1 MDYTNTISDATQE
14 TNPTNYKMLRI
25 LKAMD
30 GICNHVGAW
39 LYQMSDYDD
48 YFLPSNNYYA
58 YGDIYRTFIDMGAKW
73 IFHQGAQKRTTRN
86 TAFAQLKLYLNSKLQ
101 WDASLDEQELIDKF
115 FDGYFG
121 PASQTMQDFFYDVY
135 NVVDSNGGTTTLS
148 RNVFS
153 QSDLEYWISLCEQ
166 ALEDIAPLKTTD
178 STRYNLLVQNIN
190 CEMMMPRYLL
200 IRLYRVYKGST
211 FTNSQLSTI
220 KTQFI
225 AECKA
230 AGVLEG
236 NNQDVIANVNLN
248 YVS

>member
-1 MDYTNTISDATQE
+1 
-14 TNPTNYKMLRI
+14 
-25 LKAMD
+25 
-30 GICNHVGAW
+30 
-39 LYQMSDYDD
+39 
-48 YFLPSNNYYA
+48 
-58 YGDIYRTFIDMGAKW
+58 
-73 IFHQGAQKRTTRN
+73 
-86 TAFAQLKLYLNSKLQ
+86 
-101 WDASLDEQELIDKF
+101 
-115 FDGYFG
+115 
-121 PASQTMQDFFYDVY
+121 MQDFFYDVY
-135 NVVDSNGGTTTLS
+135 NVADSNGGTTTLS
-148 RNVFS
+148 RDVFS
-153 QSDLEYWISLCEQ
+153 QSDLEYWIELCEQ